1 VAAWRVGVRVR
12 PAAEDLLVRRGEVV
26 GGIRE
31 VVDRE
36 RSSEYRS
43 NAAAW
48 MEKARAACR
57 ESGSSGRNIAEFVAK
72 YGTHKLNS
80 FHK

>member
-1 VAAWRVGVRVR
+1 VRVR
-12 PAAEDLLVRRGEVV
+12 PAAEDGLVRRGEVV

-31 VVDRE
+31 VVDSE

-48 MEKARAACR
+48 MEKARAA
-57 ESGSSGRNIAEFVAK
+57 ESGSSDRNIAEFVAK